1 MRRSSASSGRRPRL
15 FRPPIGHT
23 NPTIARVAEG
33 LGLVVVGWTLGG
45 RDGIARARPRDV
57 ADRVRRD
64 LRDGAIVLLHDAP
77 ERGDREP
84 AAIAALPAI
93 LEAMAAERLD
103 AVPVATWV
111 EGESADPNVD

>member
-1 MRRSSASSGRRPRL
+1 ML

-23 NPTIARVAEG
+23 NPTIARVADA

-45 RDGIARARPRDV
+45 RDGVARARPEDV
-57 ADRVRRD
+57 ASRVRRD

-84 AAIAALPAI
+84 AAVRALPAI
-93 LEAMAAERLD
+93 LDAMAAGGLD
-103 AVPVATWV
+103 AVPVARWT
-111 EGESADPNVD
+111 ARP